1 MDNIEVKLDEVEE
14 KITSL
19 ITEKFSKNP
28 PGVGGM
34 DKEAAKAAKSFY
46 TEQAKAAEALRK
58 SAEEQR
64 TFMEKIQHEASASF
78 MRNVGIPGVYGAGGA
93 EEDSGYKP
101 KGFSGE
107 TGIMAQLKSAIT
119 KQLPE
124 SIQVGIAGGMAAGGI
139 MALVSIIGDAL
150 SNSKILTT
158 ILGTVGQALGLL
170 IDVILLPF
178 LPILIT
184 GIIWLYEGIMIFYKF
199 WNGIWS
205 GKTIQT
211 IGSALSTLGTDPCKR
226 YRGIAATRYK
236 FPWCCGKYDLEFPP
250 MALGNSDGSERH

>member
-14 KITSL
+14 HVLKTQADVDRL
-19 ITEKFSKNP
+19 MREFSKP
-28 PGVGGM
+28 DKAKDILGGM
-34 DKEAAKAAKSFY
+34 PS
-46 TEQAKAAEALRK
+46 
-58 SAEEQR
+58 
-64 TFMEKIQHEASASF
+64 
-78 MRNVGIPGVYGAGGA
+78 GGGGMF
-93 EEDSGYKP
+93 DQIIK
-101 KGFSGE
+101 
-107 TGIMAQLKSAIT
+107 AIT

-139 MALVSIIGDAL
+139 MALVSIIGDAI

-158 ILGTVGQALGLL
+158 VLGTIGQALGLL